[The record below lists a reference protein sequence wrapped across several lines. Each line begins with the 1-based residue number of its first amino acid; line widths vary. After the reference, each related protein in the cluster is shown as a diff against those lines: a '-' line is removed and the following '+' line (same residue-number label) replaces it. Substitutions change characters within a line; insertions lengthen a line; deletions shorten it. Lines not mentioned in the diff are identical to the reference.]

1 MKKFV
6 LADFFQSN
14 RSSIIEEWVRRLHT
28 EISDQYALRPR
39 EELAETIAEAFDA
52 YFRVLTNG
60 DFSYINQFIEKITRM
75 RLEAGFLLSDV
86 QKAFELY
93 RSIVIPLLAKEP
105 AITTI
110 EEFCDNVMLIN
121 RCLGYTI
128 QRFSDHFQEMHEKRA
143 LEDSRRLDEAQK
155 LAALGRMANR
165 VAHELR
171 NPLLVVGGFSRRV
184 YEKMPDDDPDK
195 KYLAII
201 LEAVTA
207 LESHIS
213 RIIKIKNEEE

>member
-52 YFRVLTNG
+52 YFHVLTSG

-86 QKAFELY
+86 QKAYELY

-110 EEFCDNVMLIN
+110 KEFCDNVMLIN

-165 VAHELR
+165 VAHE
-171 NPLLVVGGFSRRV
+171 
-184 YEKMPDDDPDK
+184 
-195 KYLAII
+195 
-201 LEAVTA
+201 
-207 LESHIS
+207 
-213 RIIKIKNEEE
+213 